1 MQLLHNPRCSKSR
14 EVLAALTAKD
24 LQPEIIDY
32 LKQPLDEAQI
42 RQLLNQL
49 GISALALV
57 RSKETLWQEQY
68 AEQALDEA
76 AIIAVL
82 AKHPKLI
89 ERPILI
95 YQGRAAIGRPLEN
108 IFTLLDTPV

>member
-14 EVLAALTAKD
+14 EALAALTAKG

-49 GISALALV
+49 SISALALV

-68 AEQALDEA
+68 AAQALDDT
-76 AIIAVL
+76 AIIALL
-82 AKHPKLI
+82 AEHPTLI

-95 YQGRAAIGRPLEN
+95 YQGHAAIGRPLEN